1 MNEEHELSNDQGIG
15 PDVAGSRCCGVLR
28 GATADASRATTRLF
42 RLPGLGVCHISA
54 LAAAYEQPAEAAA
67 EGRYACTESL
77 LRLGHSSHN
86 LSDLDAVLSE
96 FRQTGKSSTSY
107 AEGTGP

>member
-1 MNEEHELSNDQGIG
+1 MLRG
-15 PDVAGSRCCGVLR
+15 PDVAGSC
-28 GATADASRATTRLF
+28 AEPADASRSITRLF
-42 RLPGLGVCHISA
+42 RLPGLGVCHITA

-67 EGRYACTESL
+67 EGRYACIESL

-86 LSDLDAVLSE
+86 LRDLGAILSD
-96 FRQTGKSSTSY
+96 FRPTGRSSTSY